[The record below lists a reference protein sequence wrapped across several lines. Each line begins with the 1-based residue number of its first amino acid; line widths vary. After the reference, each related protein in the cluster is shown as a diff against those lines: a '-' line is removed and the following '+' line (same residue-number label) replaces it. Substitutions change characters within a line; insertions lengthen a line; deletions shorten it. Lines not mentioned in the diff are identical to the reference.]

1 MHSGE
6 AGNGELPGK
15 AKGSGL
21 IALPPIRHPAPPAK
35 LLAPRSLALARAM
48 ARGKMRSKRPG
59 SGRGIGLG
67 IGAGMGIGAELEEG
81 IMAATTIR
89 ITKVR
94 KQNILVFV

>member
-1 MHSGE
+1 MHNGA

-21 IALPPIRHPAPPAK
+21 MALPPIRHPAPPAK

-59 SGRGIGLG
+59 SGRATG
-67 IGAGMGIGAELEEG
+67 IGAGMGIGAELDDG

-94 KQNILVFV
+94 KQDILMFV